1 MEDTVSITGTWEHV
15 PRVPASQQLHLRT
28 PACLWVLL
36 CDMSHAQ
43 SRQAG
48 VQVSTQQYRQ
58 VQQVSH
64 IPSGTERQE
73 SSHYNCKQAMSYTD
87 VWKRDRKLCLPPP
100 AASQMSKDRLSL
112 SFLTVV
118 SPAAPIPALILLLAR
133 RGHRSLVSRLKI
145 ITVQDRACPCTAD
158 TSG

>member
-1 MEDTVSITGTWEHV
+1 
-15 PRVPASQQLHLRT
+15 
-28 PACLWVLL
+28 
-36 CDMSHAQ
+36 MSHAQ

-158 TSG
+158 TSGWQHSMDSSQKQQPYTLLLKSGLAPGPQYSL